1 MWHNLMHLNINN
13 NFIQESRN
21 NSWLSTRAIV
31 IDILRPFLLLC
42 LIFHLILTGLLIVIV
57 NHYTWYTWYYVIFAQ
72 RNIGGQLNHLP
83 TFWWEIWQYWT
94 YSAKANGQ
102 LENQCFCILEISDS
116 TTNMESKVILSLV
129 DLMVLN
135 IIW

>member
-1 MWHNLMHLNINN
+1 MWHNLNINN

-21 NSWLSTRAIV
+21 NSWLSTRTIV
-31 IDILRPFLLLC
+31 MDILRPFLLLC

-94 YSAKANGQ
+94 YSAKASGQ

-116 TTNMESKVILSLV
+116 TTNMESKVILSLM